1 MAGTGVTQKG
11 IILFLVGLVIVLK
24 LIFLFAQQTNRI
36 GYSQQEPHGAF
47 IPKSPHSHGEM
58 DQFKGPEESVDWNE
72 AHFHSHAGMQVAPC
86 INKFDV
92 GLHKPCR
99 FIANLGD
106 P

>member
-11 IILFLVGLVIVLK
+11 IILFLVGLVIGFILT
-24 LIFLFAQQTNRI
+24 FLFAQQTNRI
-36 GYSQQEPHGAF
+36 GYSQQEPHGVF

-86 INKFDV
+86 IN
-92 GLHKPCR
+92 P
-99 FIANLGD
+99 
-106 P
+106 